1 MLHFKKVHNKGM
13 QFPWHPG
20 RRQFPDRKAI
30 LYTTLFEEKKA
41 FQITKSYCNDDLANC
56 FRTILVLHGLQDL
69 EDLLRI
75 NIINVMFTFTATKLK
90 SSLV

>member
-30 LYTTLFEEKKA
+30 LYTTLFEEKKRLSKL
-41 FQITKSYCNDDLANC
+41 QSHITMM
-56 FRTILVLHGLQDL
+56 IWP
-69 EDLLRI
+69 
-75 NIINVMFTFTATKLK
+75 TASEPFYSFAW
-90 SSLV
+90 SSRSSQNKHD